1 MASAFDNLATTIQM
15 ANLRWPDGRKGQ
27 WLLWP
32 VWVRRVAAPSRPS
45 TRLGPFERAVLGC
58 ARARIA
64 DAEHIGSLL
73 NIDRKLVKIIQQSL
87 VQQGTLDESA
97 GITTEGMDALDAGET
112 EATSI
117 NVVHVLQCGI
127 TGLLMP
133 RVADQL
139 QYADV
144 TRGEDG
150 LRIETGSVAD
160 SRQQRCVTVRPP
172 HPDEPAVPEAN
183 DVLAAIRRHFG
194 DLRSASSGR
203 ADAHDAVADG
213 YRSRPTALKRVNII
227 DVRATPMFL
236 ATVAYSTALEES
248 DEGDDWRIMDPFGLG
263 ESRRLL
269 DTADRLRAS
278 DKEFDQQIRRL
289 TRKQTSQSTSADT
302 VDPSLVWQMAQD
314 QVATK
319 LGTSFR
325 TWRGHDHLVS
335 MEDALL
341 WYGESKFTAQKNRNL
356 RRSAQAAR
364 DAIEACFASL
374 ASAFPLSPLLGRIRT
389 LNNTPADEAFL
400 KDKLVI
406 AAQACGLT
414 GSLPR
419 RFAVRPRDMRAVLEA
434 GHFSKL
440 GAVVMSTV
448 LLAAERA
455 DHPLREAAQVR
466 PTLMD
471 ELDRAFMIAGEA
483 AHDSGGAAP
492 DQGDVEFLIATVYW
506 MIETLLAGVAA
517 SAPVATRRQ
526 A

>member
-58 ARARIA
+58 ARARIS

-73 NIDRKLVKIIQQSL
+73 NIDRKLVTIIQQSL
-87 VQQGTLDESA
+87 VQQGTLDASA
-97 GITTEGMDALDAGET
+97 GITTEGMDALDAGEI

-127 TGLLMP
+127 TGLVMP

-183 DVLAAIRRHFG
+183 DVLAAIRRHFA

-203 ADAHDAVADG
+203 ADAHDTAPDG
-213 YRSRPTALKRVNII
+213 YRARPTALRRVNVI

-236 ATVAYSTALEES
+236 ATVAYSTALEEG

-289 TRKQTSQSTSADT
+289 TRKQTLHPTSADT

-341 WYGESKFTAQKNRNL
+341 WASESKNPRQRGSNL
-356 RRSAQAAR
+356 DRASLAAR
-364 DAIEACFASL
+364 KAMEACFASL
-374 ASAFPLSPLLGRIRT
+374 SDAYPLSTLHERVRLLQ
-389 LNNTPADEAFL
+389 NTPRDEDYL
-400 KDKLVI
+400 KNWMLSAIHSCGI
-406 AAQACGLT
+406 AGPPPT
-414 GSLPR
+414 
-419 RFAVRPRDMRAVLEA
+419 RFAVRPKEVW
-434 GHFSKL
+434 S
-440 GAVVMSTV
+440 VVKYGNNYK
-448 LLAAERA
+448 LAATVMATALVAKERP
-455 DHPLREAAQVR
+455 DHPLRLAARVR
-466 PTLMD
+466 PTLMED
-471 ELDRAFMIAGEA
+471 LDRAFEVAGDA
-483 AHDSGGAAP
+483 AHHSRGAP
-492 DQGDVEFLIATVYW
+492 PSSDDVEFLIATVYW